1 MFTSK
6 VSVFIQDQV
15 VTIASAP
22 SLKNSERGSR
32 LTKNAILTAVLT
44 WVRAQLEGRGDGEKD
59 RRTG

>member
-1 MFTSK
+1 M
-6 VSVFIQDQV
+6 
-15 VTIASAP
+15 TIASAP

-59 RRTG
+59 KRTG

>member
-1 MFTSK
+1 M
-6 VSVFIQDQV
+6 
-15 VTIASAP
+15 TIASAP